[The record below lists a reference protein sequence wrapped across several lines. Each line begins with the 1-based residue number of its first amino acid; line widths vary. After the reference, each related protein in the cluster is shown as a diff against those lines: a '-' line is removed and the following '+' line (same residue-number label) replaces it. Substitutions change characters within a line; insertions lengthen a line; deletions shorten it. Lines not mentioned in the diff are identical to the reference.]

1 MLAAAAVGVYG
12 KLPMYGDF
20 VQRNLPANFVAGWDE
35 WTQHFIAGSKEQLGE
50 AWLDIYLTSPIWRFV
65 ISAGIIDKHAW
76 AGILMPSVDSVGRY
90 YPFAVVVKLPEY
102 VALLDF
108 LATQTAWFDSVEE
121 LALQALDEQMQLDE
135 LVEQIATVELNF
147 NTGYARS
154 GGMPESNAFHIEM
167 EFEEQSPGSV
177 YGYLLDGLLA
187 KTYLSYS
194 VWSTRGSERIAPC
207 LFSVQGLP
215 PVSKL
220 PAMLDGQWQHWGW
233 PQPFGLGQ

>member
-1 MLAAAAVGVYG
+1 MLAAASVGVYG

-50 AWLDIYLTSPIWRFV
+50 DWLDIYLTSPIWRFV

-102 VALLDF
+102 VGLLDF
-108 LATQTAWFDSVEE
+108 IAMQTPWFDAVEE

-135 LVEQIATVELNF
+135 LVEQIAAVELNL
-147 NTGYARS
+147 NTGYARR
-154 GGMPESNAFHIEM
+154 GGMPESNSFHIEM

-177 YGYLLDGLLA
+177 YGYLLDVLLA

-220 PAMLDGQWQHWGW
+220 PAMLDGQWQQWGW
-233 PQPFGLGQ
+233 PQPFGLGK